1 MSSSIGSRQLYG
13 GRAEEQHQPLRSK
26 PFSTLDNVVAGQGF
40 SVSDERISEIKR
52 KYEKLLSKSNRKE
65 NEENQF
71 EPMKSVSGFDNFEE
85 SSRPHNR
92 SYMTPTSIK

>member
-1 MSSSIGSRQLYG
+1 MTSIGTRQLYG
-13 GRAEEQHQPLRSK
+13 GRAEVDPQPLRSK
-26 PFSTLDNVVAGQGF
+26 PFSTQDNVAAGQGF

-71 EPMKSVSGFDNFEE
+71 EPSKSVSGFENYEE
-85 SSRPHNR
+85 SSRLHNR
-92 SYMTPTSIK
+92 SYMTPTSVK